1 MNEGNIDR
9 ITSRESAPAGGL
21 AIDGET
27 AVYGLIG
34 HPVAHSYSPAMH
46 NAALAALGLNGVY
59 VPFGVQPENLVA
71 AVAGLRALGIA
82 GVNVTVP
89 YKEAVIPHL
98 DELAETAIL
107 YGAVNTIINRQGRL
121 AGHNTDGP
129 GFIKD
134 LREDHGFEPS
144 QGPALVLGAGGSA
157 RAVVMALAQAGC
169 PEVAVV
175 NRNRA
180 RAEELAKFVHSTT
193 GFEVLVLQ
201 WDPGDRP
208 LADFARRA
216 ALVVNCTPLGM
227 SGKVQGD
234 LPLPKGLPGSGQ
246 LAYDLVYNPPVT
258 RFLARATANGAA
270 VANGLGMLLHQGVLS
285 FEAWT
290 GLAAPVAVMRRAL
303 HRQAGI

>member
-1 MNEGNIDR
+1 M
-9 ITSRESAPAGGL
+9 SESIIGKTANHQGAPACGM
-21 AIDGET
+21 AFSGET
-27 AVYGLIG
+27 VVYGLIG
-34 HPVAHSYSPAMH
+34 HPVAHSYSPPMQ
-46 NAALAALGLNGVY
+46 NAALAAMGLNGVY
-59 VPFGVQPENLVA
+59 VPFGVQPENLA
-71 AVAGLRALGIA
+71 GAVAGLRALGIA

-89 YKEAVIPHL
+89 YKEAVMPHL
-98 DELAETAIL
+98 DELTETAIL

-121 AGHNTDGP
+121 AGHNTDGL

-134 LREDHGFEPS
+134 LLEDHGFEPS
-144 QGPALVLGAGGSA
+144 RGPALVVGAGGAA

-169 PEVAVV
+169 PELALV

-180 RAEELAKFVHSTT
+180 RAEELAKSVRLKT
-193 GFEVLVLQ
+193 GFEVHVLQ

-208 LADFARRA
+208 LVDFARRA

-234 LPLPKGLPGSGQ
+234 LPLPKGLPGDGQ

-258 RFLARATANGAA
+258 RFLAGAIANGAA
-270 VANGLGMLLHQGVLS
+270 VANGLGMLLHQGALS

-290 GLAAPVAVMRRAL
+290 GLVAPVAVMRRAL

>member
-1 MNEGNIDR
+1 MNGEKIDGIARHEG
-9 ITSRESAPAGGL
+9 APAGGL
-21 AIDGET
+21 AFNGET

-71 AVAGLRALGIA
+71 AMEGLRALGVA
-82 GVNVTVP
+82 GVNVTIP
-89 YKEAVIPHL
+89 YKEAVMPHL

-121 AGHNTDGP
+121 AGYNTDGP

-180 RAEELAKFVHSTT
+180 RAEELAKSVHSKT
-193 GFEVLVLQ
+193 GLQVLALQ
-201 WDPGDRP
+201 WDPGDRL
-208 LADFARRA
+208 LAGFARRA

-227 SGKVQGD
+227 SGQVRGD
-234 LPLPKGLPGSGQ
+234 LPLPRGVPGSGQ

-258 RFLARATANGAA
+258 RFLARSAANGAV

-303 HRQAGI
+303 YRQAGI